1 MLTAVKFQVE
11 EVALEFPSL
20 EDRIMNYVDDNVYP
34 IPCISENILCE
45 FINYCKYRI
54 HPSSSQF
61 VFDARY
67 ANQLDPVTV
76 FNLIQA
82 AHNGHNLKIKGLM
95 DLTCLRLVNKV
106 KATKIKD
113 IINEFHSKIE
123 HIDTVKHSKRTH
135 PEVDSLPVAF
145 GGVSKIPLKL
155 ERGYTVTKF
164 RDRGKKISYL
174 YHIW

>member
-1 MLTAVKFQVE
+1 M
-11 EVALEFPSL
+11 ALEFPSL

-67 ANQLDPVTV
+67 VNQLDPVAV

-95 DLTCLRLVNKV
+95 DLTCLTLVNKV